1 MLKVLLLIFIVMSL
15 VVFAQTEEKIEPQ
28 ETPKA
33 SKFDEFE
40 KATNGNVKMRMDAL
54 FIELENNPAA
64 QGYILNYGTDR
75 EIAKREKQIRG
86 SINFRR
92 YDASRLTMV
101 RGGYR
106 EVIKTDLWLV
116 SLGAEPPTH
125 KTTWSKMN
133 AAQINNND
141 SDVALPNVKLA
152 YTIIQSLLQNQEAL
166 SDLLVLMAH
175 VMDEDIVK
183 AVTNTNEWEKYLE
196 SKRELENTK
205 LQIEKFTEELK
216 KMNIE

>member
-1 MLKVLLLIFIVMSL
+1 MFRW
-15 VVFAQTEEKIEPQ
+15 AQ
-28 ETPKA
+28 
-33 SKFDEFE
+33 
-40 KATNGNVKMRMDAL
+40 N
-54 FIELENNPAA
+54 
-64 QGYILNYGTDR
+64 
-75 EIAKREKQIRG
+75 
-86 SINFRR
+86 RR
-92 YDASRLTMV
+92 H
-101 RGGYR
+101 
-106 EVIKTDLWLV
+106 
-116 SLGAEPPTH
+116 H

-133 AAQINNND
+133 AAQINNSD